1 MPTFK
6 ELSERFEL
14 LARLVEL
21 LGDSPFKARAYR
33 FAAAKMREMG
43 DAQITEKAVKELSKE
58 KGIGKA
64 IVNKTREFMESGKIK
79 KIEELK
85 KEIPRPLFILAK
97 ETQVSGR
104 MLHKLYCE
112 QKDLPEDEIIDAL
125 KERSQM
131 LGISEDLIERLEHGA
146 EL

>member
-43 DAQITEKAVKELSKE
+43 DVQITEKALKELSKE

-64 IVNKTREFMESGKIK
+64 IVNKTKEFMEIGKIK
-79 KIEELK
+79 KIEQLK
-85 KEIPRPLFILAK
+85 EEIPRPLFILAK
-97 ETQVSGR
+97 DSQVSGR

-112 QKDLPEDEIIDAL
+112 LKDLPEDEIIDAL
-125 KERSQM
+125 KERSEM
-131 LGISEDLIERLEHGA
+131 LGLSEDLIEKLENEG